1 QIFVLY
7 REQQGRC
14 ALCKMPITQETG
26 WQEHNRVPRHRGGR
40 DVIGNRVLLH
50 PSCHHEYMSANL
62 RSTCWPAEQVY
73 KGLSRMR

>member
-1 QIFVLY
+1 MNKLRYRRQIFILY

-26 WQEHNRVPRHRGGR
+26 WQEHNLVPRHRGGR

-50 PSCHHEYMSANL
+50 PSCHHEVHEREFSVNTLA
-62 RSTCWPAEQVY
+62 C
-73 KGLSRMR
+73 